1 MKKKFQF
8 KINGNEYNTE
18 ILNVEDNVAEIE
30 VNGTTYQVEL
40 TDRIKP
46 TPKTPKL
53 VRSQPIQAAVTTPAP
68 TTPSAGGAHDFKS
81 PLPGTILDV
90 KKRVGDTVKT
100 GDVVMLLEAMKM
112 ENNIEADRDGKI
124 SSIAKDKGDTVMEGE
139 VLFTID

>member
-18 ILNVEDNVAEIE
+18 ILNVEDNIAEIE
-30 VNGTTYQVEL
+30 VNGTSYQVEL

-53 VRSQPIQAAVTTPAP
+53 VRSQPINTDAPKHTNAP
-68 TTPSAGGAHDFKS
+68 TDAAASTFKS
-81 PLPGTILDV
+81 PLPGVILEL
-90 KKRVGDTVKT
+90 KKNV
-100 GDVVMLLEAMKM
+100 GDVVKAGDVIMLLEAMKM

-124 SSIAKDKGDTVMEGE
+124 AKIAVDKGATVMEGD
-139 VLFTID
+139 VLFIIE